1 MAGSWNL
8 EAGLNHVGAYQV
20 SGRPFASGSI
30 NALHGLRPGGHEIQF
45 PYVAKWFKVINND
58 ETNIC
63 KVAFSVSGMT
73 GSNNFFTVDAAD
85 FDAFGAGNS
94 GVLDL
99 KVSSIW
105 ISGSTDVDV
114 VAGLTTINKART
126 ATDAGINWSGSSGVG

>member
-30 NALHGLRPGGHEIQF
+30 NAKHGLRPGGHEIQF